1 MTAVPEAAEAAE
13 VPAGTEATKVHYF
26 GIRHHGPGCAR
37 SLVRAFDALQ
47 PDCVLVEGPPEAEG
61 VLAAL
66 LSEHMQPP
74 VALLSYCPDEP
85 GRAVYHPFAVF
96 SPEWQALRW
105 ALLRQVPVS
114 FIDLPLTHQLAMAK
128 EREEADKAAEAEAEA
143 EADAQAA
150 EAEAAEAAETAEA
163 TAGAGDTGKAGNTE
177 KAGKTENAENVEEG
191 KNASPVTDA
200 ESNESAVPANPVEPA
215 HPAQALDPGDPLH
228 WLAQASG
235 HADGESWWNHTVEE
249 RGDGAELFAAIAE
262 AMTTLRA
269 DLGAEAE
276 ERCPHRAR
284 RELLRE
290 AFMRQRI
297 RDAVKQGHA
306 RIAVVC
312 GAWHLGGL
320 QAATAATAA
329 SKGGKAPKAPK
340 AIKVIKASADAAL
353 LKGLPKIKVHTTWV
367 PWTYRHLTR
376 ASGYGAGI
384 AAPGWYEHLW
394 LSGMAFD
401 AAPGTAPPRTVGWLA
416 RVARL
421 MRERD
426 LDCSSAHLIEAT
438 RLADTLAALRQRPQ
452 AGLEELHEATRTVLT
467 LGDDAALD
475 FIADALLVG
484 QRMGQVPPDV
494 PTVPL
499 QRDVEQQQKS
509 LRLKPEATQRTLD
522 LDLRQP
528 NDLARSHLLHRLRL
542 IDLPWGRVA
551 RTGSSARGTFHEIWD
566 LQWQPEFVV
575 RLIEASQWGQTLEVA
590 ASTASLERAHKA
602 ATLGALSQLV
612 QEVLLADLGP
622 AVQALTRILENRAA
636 VSGDTLQLL
645 QALPPLA
652 SVFRYGNVR
661 QTDTGMVAHMLD
673 SLTVRAAIGLPL
685 ACSGIDDASAEQL
698 RSTLLAAHGAV
709 ALRDAP
715 EQTQAWQRALG
726 LVARRD
732 TAHPLLQGL
741 ATRLLLDDGL
751 WQAGDAAQA
760 LSLQLSSGADP
771 LKAAAWL
778 EGFLNRN
785 AVVLLH
791 DAQLWQLVNGWL
803 CSLGEAHF
811 THILPLV
818 RRTFSAFSASER
830 SDLGQRARQGGA
842 ATAHAAASASAPP
855 WDAEL
860 AALPLPLLHT
870 ILGIAPCPT

>member
-128 EREEADKAAEAEAEA
+128 EREEADKAAEAEVEA
-143 EADAQAA
+143 AAQAA

>member
-1 MTAVPEAAEAAE
+1 M
-13 VPAGTEATKVHYF
+13 
-26 GIRHHGPGCAR
+26 RHHGPGCAR

-66 LSEHMQPP
+66 MSEHMQPP

-870 ILGIAPCPT
+870 ILGIAPCP